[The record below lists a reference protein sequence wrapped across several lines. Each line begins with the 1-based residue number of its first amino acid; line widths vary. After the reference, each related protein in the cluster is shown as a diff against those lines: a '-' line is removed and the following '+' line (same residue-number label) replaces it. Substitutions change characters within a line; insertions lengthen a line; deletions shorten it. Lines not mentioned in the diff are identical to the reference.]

1 MPVREY
7 LALVQEVSFGTPVAS
22 PANGTSRHYMRLTT
36 PYQGLMKPTI
46 GIIPVGNGYGG
57 PGCVYSDSNTLQPQ
71 FGGELYPAQSSFLLG
86 WATTKIPSARD
97 EPWTTTDAAGVMPVN
112 DLASISAYHGV
123 LEASTM
129 KRRRGSGLKCVKFG
143 LSASRQNPAWK
154 FSATAVAIRDDTNA
168 AGTVADPLVA
178 EIPDPT
184 DGVYPCG
191 PWLFSHAAG
200 GLKIN
205 TSRTMFD
212 EVSVS
217 FANTVDARAYES
229 RYVQVANCFG
239 REIKINVSLYRRP
252 SPDDLTAYRAL
263 TAMDVQLVLANG
275 SNTLTLD
282 FGDYCRW
289 TNLDE
294 DLPMGSPYM
303 WKGEITA
310 VWDGV
315 AGTDFTFAYA

>member
-7 LALVQEVSFGTPVAS
+7 LALVQETSFGTPVAS
-22 PANGTSRHYMRLTT
+22 PSTGTTRIYPRLTS
-36 PYQGLMKPTI
+36 PFQGLMKPSI
-46 GIIPVGNGYGG
+46 GTIPVGNGYVG
-57 PGCVYSDSNTLQPQ
+57 PGCVYSDTNTLQPQ
-71 FGGELYPAQSSFLLG
+71 FGGELYPVQSNFLLG
-86 WATTKIPSARD
+86 WATTRINSGRTA
-97 EPWTTTDAAGVMPVN
+97 PWTTTDSADVMPIH
-112 DLASISAYHGV
+112 DLASISAYRGV
-123 LEASTM
+123 LESSTM
-129 KRRRGSGLKCVKFG
+129 KRRRVSGYKCSNFTV
-143 LSASRQNPAWK
+143 SANRNDPVWK
-154 FSATAVAIRDDTNA
+154 FTASGVAIRDDTNA

-184 DGVYPCG
+184 DSVYACG

-217 FANTVDARAYES
+217 FSNTLVARAFES
-229 RYVQVANCFG
+229 RYPQVINFFG
-239 REIKINVSLYRRP
+239 REIKINVSLYRKP
-252 SPDDLTAYRAL
+252 SPDDLAALRAL

-275 SNTLTLD
+275 TNTLTLD

-294 DLPMGSPYM
+294 ELPLDSQYM
-303 WKGEITA
+303 WRGEITA
-310 VWDGV
+310 FYDAT
-315 AGTDFTFAYA
+315 AGTDFTFTYA